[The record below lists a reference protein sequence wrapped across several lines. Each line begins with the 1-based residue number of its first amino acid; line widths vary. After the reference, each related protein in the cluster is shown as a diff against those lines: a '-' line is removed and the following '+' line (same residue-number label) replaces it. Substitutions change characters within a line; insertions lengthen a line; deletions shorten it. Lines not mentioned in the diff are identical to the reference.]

1 MRCNKKGI
9 LCIILCILLL
19 ICGEYHVFG
28 ATIHDVRALL
38 KLESPE
44 ALYTEDEMQ
53 SIIDAYTLDTLAAID
68 EALRKIENGEGVT
81 EIYDEDRVALL
92 DVVNL
97 QREAF
102 NDAFIACEPVE
113 IVKSRKN
120 ELSNSIAKLDML
132 KNYGYEIDYEVREST
147 FSKDYENVIKYQE
160 SLKEGNIG
168 VVGSGLNAP
177 VSGGKFII
185 KSLYGMRKS
194 SSDALTMHIGLDLEA
209 NSDDRV
215 LALWNGVVSNIYTT
229 DQTGL
234 TMELQHYGGLKTRY
248 THLSKTLLNKGDI
261 VTQYQEI
268 GVPGQSSNALEGMC
282 VHFEVYVDDKVVNPI
297 LLFGTN
303 GVNALNE
310 WLKSHPDDYI
320 TIQNM
325 LSVINERVI
334 GEVIKPLTDIK
345 DRTHV
350 DSLQDDEALQKAK
363 EKGIIPNP
371 LEPVE
376 IGITQGVPK
385 DILNISEN
393 SPTNMN

>member
-1 MRCNKKGI
+1 MRCNKSGI
-9 LCIILCILLL
+9 LCIILCILLVM
-19 ICGEYHVFG
+19 CGEYSVFG

-38 KLESPE
+38 RIEPTD

-68 EALRKIENGEGVT
+68 EALKAIENGEGVT

-102 NDAFIACEPVE
+102 NDAFIGCQPVE
-113 IVKSRKN
+113 VVKSRKI
-120 ELSNSIAKLDML
+120 ELSNSIAKLEML
-132 KNYGYEIDYEVREST
+132 KDYGYEIDYDVREST

-168 VVGSGLNAP
+168 VVGSGLKSP
-177 VSGGKFII
+177 ISGDKFVI

-194 SSDALTMHIGLDLEA
+194 ASEALSMHIGIDLEA
-209 NSDDRV
+209 NSNDKV

-248 THLSKTLLNKGDI
+248 THLSQTLLNKGDI
-261 VTQYQEI
+261 VSQYQEVA
-268 GVPGQSSNALEGMC
+268 VPGQSSNALEGLC
-282 VHFEVYVDDKVVNPI
+282 VHLEVYVDNKVVNPI
-297 LLFGTN
+297 FLFGTR
-303 GVNALNE
+303 GIDALNV
-310 WLKSHPDDYI
+310 WLQSHPDDYM
-320 TIQNM
+320 TIKNM
-325 LSVINERVI
+325 LSVINEEVV
-334 GEVIKPLTDIK
+334 GEVIGPATDIK

-350 DSLQDDEALQKAK
+350 NSLQSEEALEKAK

-371 LEPVE
+371 LESVDM
-376 IGITQGVPK
+376 GISKGVPK